1 MLQDHPGVWIF
12 EMVDP
17 APLAGAVLTDTQE
30 HGNEFIPRAKWIP
43 WKKKRYVLSISRN
56 NPYFSC
62 IDLQF
67 VRKLPFTLLFC
78 LTVPVLLLIY

>member
-56 NPYFSC
+56 NPYFSY
-62 IDLQF
+62 I
-67 VRKLPFTLLFC
+67 LFFSF
-78 LTVPVLLLIY
+78 